1 MEYSTGRILFAKNET
16 EHLPIASVTKVMSTL
31 LVMEA
36 LDSGRIAPTDMVSVS
51 EHAASMGGSQVFLEP
66 GEEMSVED
74 LLKSLVVS
82 SANDA
87 TVALAEFIGG
97 SEDSFV
103 QSMNHRARE
112 LGCENSNFVNTTGLP
127 AETHYSC
134 ALDVAL
140 ITREL
145 MKHEKIFDYTQYWMD
160 TIRNGSFGLSNTNKL
175 IRFYK
180 GATGMKTGFTDE
192 AKFCLSGTATRDGMQ
207 LIAIVLG
214 ADSSNDRFAT
224 AKRLFDFGFANYSI
238 LTPEIPS
245 LEPVPVK
252 RGIAETAE
260 VYAKPISILIEK
272 GNNKN
277 IEAQIS
283 MNEEI
288 FAPFDADTEVGYI
301 SYLAEGKE
309 IARAKILTK
318 NSMEEI
324 SYFSL
329 LVKLFDR
336 LVFK

>member
-1 MEYSTGRILFAKNET
+1 
-16 EHLPIASVTKVMSTL
+16 
-31 LVMEA
+31 
-36 LDSGRIAPTDMVSVS
+36 
-51 EHAASMGGSQVFLEP
+51 
-66 GEEMSVED
+66 
-74 LLKSLVVS
+74 
-82 SANDA
+82 
-87 TVALAEFIGG
+87 
-97 SEDSFV
+97 
-103 QSMNHRARE
+103 
-112 LGCENSNFVNTTGLP
+112 
-127 AETHYSC
+127 
-134 ALDVAL
+134 
-140 ITREL
+140 
-145 MKHEKIFDYTQYWMD
+145 MKHEKIFDYTQIWMD

-192 AKFCLSGTATRDGMQ
+192 AKFCLSGTAKRDGMQ

-245 LEPVPVK
+245 LEPIAIK

-329 LVKLFDR
+329 LIKLFDR
-336 LVFK
+336 LLFK